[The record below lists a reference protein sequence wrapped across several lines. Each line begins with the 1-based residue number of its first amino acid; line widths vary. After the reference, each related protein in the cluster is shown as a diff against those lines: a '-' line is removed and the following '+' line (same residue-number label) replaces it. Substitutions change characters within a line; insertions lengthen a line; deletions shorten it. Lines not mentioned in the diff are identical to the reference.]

1 MDSEKKNYIIQVA
14 EAIVAECERKIEAD
28 SKNTIIIKRDK
39 EIQKKYKKLKYMAS
53 IIILIE
59 TVLCIVFV
67 VK

>member
-1 MDSEKKNYIIQVA
+1 MDSEKKNYIIQAA

-28 SKNTIIIKRDK
+28 SKNTIIIKSDK